1 MLRDLSELLQL
12 HIYHNC
18 FQSTL
23 YTAPKTSSKNSR
35 QMMSPIFL
43 KSLNDVHCSS
53 NKEWN
58 PSHGPQGPAG
68 SGPCSLCLPAS
79 LASSSA

>member
-1 MLRDLSELLQL
+1 MGWGAAFKTAKSFNERERKYICLWASVLHDLLSELPQQL

-23 YTAPKTSSKNSR
+23 YNALKRSSKNSR

-53 NKEWN
+53 TKE
-58 PSHGPQGPAG
+58 
-68 SGPCSLCLPAS
+68 
-79 LASSSA
+79 